1 MGRGGG
7 DLGLLGACGKEATK
21 LATLKMEEVQ
31 KKKTPPHTLKGQ
43 GFIHSL
49 VASFDNICMILKLC
63 CKSLRKSFVKV
74 LHI

>member
-21 LATLKMEEVQ
+21 LATLRMEEVQ
-31 KKKTPPHTLKGQ
+31 KKTPFHTSKGQ

-49 VASFDNICMILKLC
+49 VASFDNIRTILKLC
-63 CKSLRKSFVKV
+63 YKSLKKSFAKV